1 MKNLSSRGSLFVVAA
16 PSGAGKTSLTRALLD
31 STPGLHLSVSHTTR
45 TARPGEVDGREY
57 HFVTRSEFDRM
68 VSAGEFLE
76 HAQVFGFEHSYGTSK
91 AAVELHLAAG
101 QDVLLEID
109 WQGVDQVKQ
118 VMPEA
123 QSLFILPPSRDELE
137 RRLTGRGT
145 DSAEVIAARM
155 STAEN
160 EMQHWPK
167 FDYLIVNDQ
176 FDTALAEMQAI
187 LLARRCLTPR
197 RASEQQGLLQQLLP
211 VTNFG

>member
-1 MKNLSSRGSLFVVAA
+1 MENHSSRGSLFVVAA

-31 STPGLHLSVSHTTR
+31 NTTDLHLSVSHTTR
-45 TARPGEVDGREY
+45 TPRPGEQNGREY
-57 HFVTRSEFDRM
+57 HFVDRNRFDQM
-68 VSAGEFLE
+68 IENGEFLE

-91 AAVELHLAAG
+91 AAVELHLSQG

-109 WQGVDQVKQ
+109 WQGVEQIKA

-145 DSAEVIAARM
+145 DSAEVIAKRM

-160 EMQHWPK
+160 EMRHWHN
-167 FDYLIVNDQ
+167 FDYLIINDD
-176 FDTALAEMQAI
+176 FDLALQEMQAI
-187 LLARRCLTPR
+187 LTARRCQCAR
-197 RASEQQGLLQQLLP
+197 QGARHQALLEQLLP
-211 VTNFG
+211 DQKIG